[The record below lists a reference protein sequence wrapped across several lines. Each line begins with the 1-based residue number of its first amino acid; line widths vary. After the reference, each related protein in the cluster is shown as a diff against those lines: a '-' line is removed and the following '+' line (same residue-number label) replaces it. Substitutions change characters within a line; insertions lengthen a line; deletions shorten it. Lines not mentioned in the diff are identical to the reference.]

1 MDFIKTNNH
10 LVNTL
15 LFPGSIMI
23 SSYDTETF
31 VNNYSSDHDLDFD
44 PDELQLLYIPFTST
58 KLLNVCNVPK
68 YIPCLLKI
76 ARKNAGNVMVIHM
89 HGNACDL
96 NHISMCAT
104 RESYSLNCHYLIVEY
119 PQYGISAGSPS
130 ESVIDEILYA
140 VYDFVINQLRVPT
153 HKVVLIGRSIGTGPV
168 TKLAAVLQIEKRP
181 VAAVILQSP
190 YTSLRNAASDLV
202 GTCISSSCM
211 IERWEN
217 WKLLC
222 RDQSSLA
229 CPVLLI
235 HADQDQIIDA
245 YHSEIMHAAR
255 LKLGL
260 PSTLYIQKSTY
271 DFVKNHNQYDYDT
284 DVIIPSRDFLAKY
297 VPFSG
302 LWPLNLDQ
310 VKQYI
315 IRPYDFPK
323 FNMNK
328 TKIWT
333 IANCIRW
340 SYCPCIACC
349 ESMIALTCNICNNCD
364 NNDGFQYQPKS
375 QRKIN
380 KEYPLINT
388 EKVKR
393 LIKKGSIR
401 SKDVDKNKEER
412 ATINPILH
420 ETIIFDNDKK
430 SGGAVVDIS

>member
-1 MDFIKTNNH
+1 
-10 LVNTL
+10 
-15 LFPGSIMI
+15 MI

-31 VNNYSSDHDLDFD
+31 INNYSSDFD
-44 PDELQLLYIPFTST
+44 PDELHILYIPFIST
-58 KLLNVCNVPK
+58 KLLNVCNQPK

-76 ARKNAGNVMVIHM
+76 ARKNAGTTFVIHM
-89 HGNACDL
+89 HGNACDV

-119 PQYGISAGSPS
+119 PGYGICEGSPS
-130 ESVIDEILYA
+130 QSLIDDMLYV

-168 TKLAAVLQIEKRP
+168 TKLAAVLQIEKRS

-211 IERWEN
+211 IERWET
-217 WKLLC
+217 WKILA

-235 HADQDQIIDA
+235 HADQDQIIDV
-245 YHSEIMHAAR
+245 YHSESMHAAR

-271 DFVKNHNQYDYDT
+271 DFIKGHNHYDYDT
-284 DVIIPSRDFLAKY
+284 DVIVPSRDFLAKY
-297 VPFSG
+297 VHHSG
-302 LWPLNLDQ
+302 LWPINLDK

-323 FNMNK
+323 FDMNK
-328 TKIWT
+328 SKIWT
-333 IANCIRW
+333 ISNCIRW

-349 ESMIALTCNICNNCD
+349 ELMTALTCNICNNCD

-375 QRKIN
+375 QRKLN
-380 KEYPLINT
+380 TDPLINT
-388 EKVKR
+388 EKVKKF
-393 LIKKGSIR
+393 IKTGSIR
-401 SKDVDKNKEER
+401 SLDVDNNKEDR

-430 SGGAVVDIS
+430 NGAPVIEFVPG